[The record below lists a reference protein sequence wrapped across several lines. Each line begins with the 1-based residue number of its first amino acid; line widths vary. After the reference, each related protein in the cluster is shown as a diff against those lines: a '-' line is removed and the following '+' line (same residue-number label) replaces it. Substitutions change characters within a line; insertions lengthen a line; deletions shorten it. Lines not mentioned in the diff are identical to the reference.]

1 MKISI
6 RQLLKE
12 IEENPRLTCHH
23 SWENTLT
30 FIEML
35 EPKTFKEYPIVC
47 IYCGALMNDKGIK
60 FTDIE

>member
-1 MKISI
+1 
-6 RQLLKE
+6 
-12 IEENPRLTCHH
+12 
-23 SWENTLT
+23 
-30 FIEML
+30 ML